1 MSQGYAHVNGKPCKV
16 LRDSAATL
24 DVVRPSYVTSE
35 DFTGAVTW
43 IKQVLEEHS
52 VCLPMA
58 RVEISGPFG
67 KLVTE
72 AAVSKTV
79 PLEYP
84 YLFSNRSDRLLRER
98 GQFFGEGKVQALTR
112 SKTRQ
117 LAAQLTQ
124 DMGQGEAE
132 IGAEPEIK
140 KPNLVAEQGVE
151 VVARSGDIDAAA
163 APSEPQEIEP
173 VGASILAPSS
183 RSIERLLEIDRDML
197 KAEQKNDPSLRRLH
211 ATAEKG
217 IARRNITILEKG
229 GLLYRHYRDRKGK
242 PCDQLVIP
250 EKYRADLLRLCHGNS
265 WSGHLGMKKTKE
277 RLLMEYYWPGCFKDV
292 ERYVKSCDAC
302 QRVGKPEN
310 KMEVQW
316 EGPVEI
322 QHRLSAINYVLKK
335 IGKRNEVTIY
345 HLQL

>member
-1 MSQGYAHVNGKPCKV
+1 M
-16 LRDSAATL
+16 
-24 DVVRPSYVTSE
+24 DVVHPSYVTSE
-35 DFTGAVTW
+35 DFTGGVTW

-98 GQFFGEGKVQALTR
+98 GQIFGEGKVQALTR

-124 DMGQGEAE
+124 DLGQGEAE
-132 IGAEPEIK
+132 IGAEPEIME
-140 KPNLVAEQGVE
+140 PNLVAEQGVE

-163 APSEPQEIEP
+163 APSEQQEIEP
-173 VGASILAPSS
+173 VGASILAPTSHS
-183 RSIERLLEIDRDML
+183 FERLLEIDRDML
-197 KAEQKNDPSLRRLH
+197 KAEEKNDRSLRRLH

-229 GLLYRHYRDRKGK
+229 GLLYRHHRDRKGK
-242 PCDQLVIP
+242 TFDQLVIP

-265 WSGHLGMKKTKE
+265 CSGHLGIKKTKE

-302 QRVGKPEN
+302 QRVEKPQTKWKCSPPLRDN
-310 KMEVQW
+310 IHNLQW
-316 EGPVEI
+316 S
-322 QHRLSAINYVLKK
+322 L
-335 IGKRNEVTIY
+335 
-345 HLQL
+345 